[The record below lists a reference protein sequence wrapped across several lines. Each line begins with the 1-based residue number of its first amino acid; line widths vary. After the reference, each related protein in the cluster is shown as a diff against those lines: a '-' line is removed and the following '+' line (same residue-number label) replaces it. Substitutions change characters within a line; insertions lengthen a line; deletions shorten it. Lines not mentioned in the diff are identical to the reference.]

1 MSFNFVC
8 PFCHRELMGEE
19 AWIGKEVTCPNC
31 SRSIVVERPAP
42 PPIIQPVVA
51 MKGQCPYC
59 KGYYDMRPE
68 WRGQVSQCPHCR
80 ASIVVQE
87 AAQPPAPA
95 AEKQPL
101 ATFLFVWGIILLVF
115 EFVAGIVSRYL
126 LRLNRNSFGT
136 YCKVIPWGYL
146 GLGLIGVLFSII
158 YFVRKPKTARRFDTA
173 YIGIVLSWTYVFW
186 RLVYVILDL
195 CLKR

>member
-8 PFCHRELMGEE
+8 PFCRKELLGEE
-19 AWIGKEVTCPNC
+19 EWIGKEVTCPSC
-31 SRSIVVERPAP
+31 SRPIRVERPVP
-42 PPIIQPVVA
+42 PPMQPMVA

-87 AAQPPAPA
+87 AAPPPVPPASQKP
-95 AEKQPL
+95 PL

-115 EFVAGIVSRYL
+115 NFAENIASNCLIKFC
-126 LRLNRNSFGT
+126 RNNLTPYFRAT
-136 YCKVIPWGYL
+136 PWVYF
-146 GLGLIGVLFSII
+146 GLGLVGVLLSII
-158 YFVRKPKTARRFDTA
+158 YFACKPKTARRFDTA
-173 YIGIVLSWTYVFW
+173 YIGIVLSWSWVFW
-186 RLVYVILDL
+186 RICYVILDL
-195 CLKR
+195 CFKR